1 MHYTNTDNPIDF
13 PKSPKCYQLI
23 GVPASGK
30 STWYKNQDWLG
41 DDKKEHKYVSTDQHV
56 EGYAQDQGKTYS
68 EVFAEYMPTAIKQMM
83 VNVNLAAAFQIDIVW
98 DQTSTT
104 IASRARK
111 FNALNGSNYEHIAIV
126 FRTPDLDVLK
136 ERLASRPGKEIP
148 WEVVQG
154 MLDNWEEPTLEEGFK
169 EIWYV

>member
-1 MHYTNTDNPIDF
+1 MHYTNTYDSIAF
-13 PKSPKCYQLI
+13 SKSPKCYQLI

-68 EVFAEYMPTAIKQMM
+68 EVFAEYMPTAVKQMM

-111 FNALNGSNYEHIAIV
+111 FNALSGSNYEHIAIV

-154 MLDNWEEPTLEEGFK
+154 MLDNWEEPTLEEGFT
-169 EIWYV
+169 EIWYA